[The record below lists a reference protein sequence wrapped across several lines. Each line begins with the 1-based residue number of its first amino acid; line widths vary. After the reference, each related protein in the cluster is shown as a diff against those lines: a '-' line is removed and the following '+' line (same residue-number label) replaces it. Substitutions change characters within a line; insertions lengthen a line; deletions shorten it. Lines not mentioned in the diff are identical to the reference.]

1 MDNNGYEI
9 LGTAF
14 IMALAAYSDKLIKD
28 KKVEEYVVKEE
39 YKDIEGQ
46 KKIQEVKEMLDRDI
60 DQVAMF
66 VYEFKDRLKQ
76 HGELFEAELRTIE
89 AFRSCR

>member
-14 IMALAAYSDKLIKD
+14 IMALAAYSEKLIKD
-28 KKVEEYVVKEE
+28 KTMEEYVEKEE
-39 YKDIEGQ
+39 YRDVEGD
-46 KKIQEVKEMLDRDI
+46 KKIKEVKEMLDRDI

-76 HGELFEAELRTIE
+76 HGELFDAQLRTIE